1 MANLKDT
8 YNFLNNIGPG
18 FCLAK
23 WTQVTIHL
31 ASGINHSCHH
41 VGAHKIPLDE
51 LAENPNALHNT
62 SEKKQIR
69 KEMLSGKRPSE
80 CDYCWRIE
88 DNTQE
93 YSDRILKSN
102 ESWSQVDRNKIIE
115 ATGDEDFYPRYVEV
129 SFNNVCNFKCAYCG
143 PPFSSKWTEEIKKYG
158 PYTTSGIPYNAI
170 KESQIPIP
178 EREHNPYIEAFWKWF
193 PTAVKHMHNFRI
205 TGGEPLLSKHTFKVI
220 QHLLDNPQPN
230 LHFSINS
237 NACPPGELWDKFI
250 SKVQQLEK
258 TNSVKSFIL
267 YTSAESFGKQAEYSR
282 DGMNWKMFEVNVE
295 KFLKNTQSHLRFMS
309 AFNILSLPSLD
320 YFLHFVYK
328 LKTKYNVNDNRVL
341 IDFAYVRHPQFLD
354 IKVATPKIIQRYLK
368 SSIDYMTKHER
379 PYGRDI
385 HTGFDNA
392 EIFKL
397 NRIYQDCLSRF
408 EKNIDVSFDRK
419 RFGQFINLYDQR
431 RNKSFVDTFP
441 EYKQFLEMCRNLDV

>member
-51 LAENPNALHNT
+51 LANNPNALHNT
-62 SEKKQIR
+62 SEKKLIR
-69 KEMLSGKRPSE
+69 KEMLSGKRPAE

-102 ESWSQVDRNKIIE
+102 ENWSQVDKNKIIK

-129 SFNNVCNFKCAYCG
+129 SFSNVCNFKCAYCG

-178 EREHNPYIEAFWKWF
+178 EREHNPYIDAFWKWF
-193 PTAVKHMHNFRI
+193 PEAVKHMHDFRI

-220 QHLLDNPQPN
+220 DYLLENPQPQ
-230 LHFSINS
+230 LDFAINS
-237 NACPPGELWDKFI
+237 NACPPEALWNKFI
-250 SKVQQLEK
+250 SKIRQLEETK
-258 TNSVKSFIL
+258 AVKSFTL

-282 DGMNWKMFEVNVE
+282 DGMNWRMFEVNVE

-408 EKNIDVSFDRK
+408 GKNIDVSFDRK

>member
-51 LAENPNALHNT
+51 LAKNPNALHNT
-62 SEKKQIR
+62 REKKQIR
-69 KEMLSGKRPSE
+69 KEMLSGKRPAE

-102 ESWSQVDRNKIIE
+102 ESWSQVDKNKIIK

-129 SFNNVCNFKCAYCG
+129 SFSNVCNFKCAYCG

-205 TGGEPLLSKHTFKVI
+205 TGGEPLLSKHTFRVM

-230 LHFSINS
+230 LEFAINS

-250 SKVQQLEK
+250 YKVQQLEK

-282 DGMNWKMFEVNVE
+282 DGMNWRMFEVNVE

-408 EKNIDVSFDRK
+408 GKNIDVSFDRK